1 MADEGLN
8 LHPVGSA
15 RLRSRSRRDRDS
27 GLVYLYR
34 KPIVV
39 ASLICGDLAAALVAI
54 SCIHLLIRMTGL
66 PSPAPRHVAASFV
79 VLAFFVVGL
88 YTGSGPGPYE
98 RFRQR
103 TIGIAGFIAISTIA
117 TLPERNVVAF
127 IIAQSAEAVCLL
139 LIGHYIEATTRGL
152 LIYIDLWGA
161 STVLVG
167 PPADCRKLAHLLARK
182 PDLGLTT
189 IGLIR
194 TADASNSE
202 GGPFPLP
209 VIGTTADFDS
219 IRPRSEIEVAL
230 FAITSELA
238 AVPRDCPVF
247 APSCRFMLLEDI
259 HNSQGLWVRT
269 RLIDTMIGIEIRRN
283 LCSWQNRLLKRT
295 FDILVAVPIALLVLP
310 AVALAALVIKLVDPG
325 PAFYVQKRIGHNGTT
340 VRVLK
345 LRTMYVDSEQLLE
358 EHLRRDPQAR
368 AEWQRFF
375 KLRRDPRVLPIIG
388 NFMRRSSTDELPQ
401 LWNVICGDMS
411 LVGPR
416 PLPSY
421 HAEQFDE
428 EFRSLRIGVLPGIT
442 GLWQVSSRS
451 DGDLQI
457 LREQDLFYIR
467 NWSPW
472 LDFYILLQTIPAVL
486 GAKGAR

>member
-8 LHPVGSA
+8 LHPAGPA
-15 RLRSRSRRDRDS
+15 RLRSHSRRDRDFRS
-27 GLVYLYR
+27 VRRYR

-39 ASLICGDLAAALVAI
+39 TSLICGDVVAALVAV
-54 SCIHLLIRMTGL
+54 SCTNLLIKMTGL
-66 PSPAPRHVAASFV
+66 QSATPRHITALFV
-79 VLAFFVVGL
+79 VFAFFLVGL

-103 TIGIAGFIAISTIA
+103 MIAIAGFIAISSIA
-117 TLPERNVVAF
+117 TLAERNVAD
-127 IIAQSAEAVCLL
+127 IMIAQFANAACLL

-152 LIYIDLWGA
+152 LIRIDLWGA

-167 PPADCRKLAHLLARK
+167 AADDCRKLAQLLARNPEFGLK
-182 PDLGLTT
+182 P

-194 TADASNSE
+194 TVDAGNSN

-209 VIGTTADFDS
+209 TIGTTADFGN
-219 IRPRSEIEVAL
+219 IRRRPEVEVAI
-230 FAITSELA
+230 FSTANELA
-238 AVPRDCPVF
+238 TVPHHCPGF
-247 APSCRFMLLEDI
+247 PPSCRFILLEDI
-259 HNSQGLWVRT
+259 RNKQGLWVHTRT
-269 RLIDTMIGIEIRRN
+269 IESVIGIEIRRN
-283 LCSWQNRLLKRT
+283 LCSWRHRLLKRT
-295 FDILVAVPIALLVLP
+295 FDLLLAIPIALLVLP
-310 AVALAALVIKLVDPG
+310 ALALAALMIKLVDPG
-325 PAFYVQKRIGHNGTT
+325 PAFYVQRRIGQNGAILM
-340 VRVLK
+340 VFK
-345 LRTMYVDSEQLLE
+345 LRTMYADSERLLE

-375 KLRRDPRVLPIIG
+375 KLRHDPRILPMIG
-388 NFMRRSSTDELPQ
+388 NFLRRSSADELPQ

-416 PLPSY
+416 PLPAY

-428 EFRSLRIGVLPGIT
+428 EFRSLRIGVPPGIT

-472 LDFYILLQTIPAVL
+472 LDFYILLQTVPAVL
-486 GAKGAR
+486 GAKGAH